1 MGKREAELGL
11 EELADVRAADVLGL
25 LDLDNTENLHSTKLS
40 AVACTARLVTRMF
53 MVGTYVDRPETGT
66 VTSSHVLVERLD
78 SIRTAKLTE
87 LLVHVVGTAARVVA
101 DPDAEVLDLQRL
113 LLMNLE
119 WHVQMTA
126 ISPYSTCHLNG
137 CKGI

>member
-1 MGKREAELGL
+1 MAG
-11 EELADVRAADVLGL
+11 
-25 LDLDNTENLHSTKLS
+25 
-40 AVACTARLVTRMF
+40 
-53 MVGTYVDRPETGT
+53 
-66 VTSSHVLVERLD
+66 SHVLVEGLD
-78 SIRTAKLTE
+78 SISTRELTE

-126 ISPYSTCHLNG
+126 ISPYSACHLNG
-137 CKGI
+137 CKGMIHTTLTPMISPLAFLTFFNCLDAV